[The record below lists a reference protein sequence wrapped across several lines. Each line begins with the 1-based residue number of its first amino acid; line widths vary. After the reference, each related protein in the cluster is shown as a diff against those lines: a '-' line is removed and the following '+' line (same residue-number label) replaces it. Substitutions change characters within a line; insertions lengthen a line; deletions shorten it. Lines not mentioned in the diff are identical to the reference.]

1 MRFAAGLYPAA
12 WRARYGEE
20 FEALLED
27 VGPVWRDVWNV
38 LGGAL
43 KMQIVTW
50 SFWKLVPAL
59 GMAGAIAAGV
69 AAFTMRTE
77 YLSSGVMR
85 VTPMV
90 VTEAPGEGADL
101 AMAQRVEN
109 LRLETLSRTSLAKI
123 IAEENL
129 YPAVIENATIE
140 DAVARMQRDVMI
152 APFAVAGGRSTAFRL
167 AFRYPDPSQ
176 AQRVTR
182 KLMSQIVDANVTTAR
197 ESPTPTT
204 VEVLDFASQASPI
217 WPNRPVMIGV
227 GLAAGLLLGLIA
239 VGVRR
244 RPMMAAW
251 AAGGALLAM
260 AASVALSFALP
271 IRYQSSAA
279 LRTSGREMRPIVD
292 SAMRRD
298 TLAAVIQRNGLYRG
312 EPIDRAIQRMQRD
325 TVIQPYGARS
335 ALTAFVVRF
344 TYGDRNQAQRV
355 VMDLVV
361 VIMEENRRLQG
372 DSAGLVEVL
381 DPPSLPATPLSPN
394 RWSFAVLGLVAG
406 VLLGPLALRFR
417 RRTATA

>member
-1 MRFAAGLYPAA
+1 
-12 WRARYGEE
+12 
-20 FEALLED
+20 
-27 VGPVWRDVWNV
+27 
-38 LGGAL
+38 
-43 KMQIVTW
+43 
-50 SFWKLVPAL
+50 
-59 GMAGAIAAGV
+59 
-69 AAFTMRTE
+69 
-77 YLSSGVMR
+77 
-85 VTPMV
+85 
-90 VTEAPGEGADL
+90 
-101 AMAQRVEN
+101 MAQRVEN